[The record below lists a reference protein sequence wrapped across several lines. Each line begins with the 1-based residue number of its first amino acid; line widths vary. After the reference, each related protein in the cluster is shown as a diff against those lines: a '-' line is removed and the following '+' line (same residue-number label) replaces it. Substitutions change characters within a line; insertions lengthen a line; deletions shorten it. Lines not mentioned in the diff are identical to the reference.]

1 MNSGILSGMR
11 VVEASAYVAAPL
23 GGMTL
28 AQLGADVI
36 RIDLPGGGLD
46 FRRWPVTENDVSL
59 FWCGLNKGKRSVCI
73 DFTQPEGRELAM
85 AIIAAPGE
93 DAGLLLTNFPPRGWL
108 SYESLQAK
116 RADLIQLTIQGNRHG
131 DAAVDYTVNPAMG
144 LPWLTGPSDH
154 EGPVNH
160 VLPAWDLLT
169 GQMAANGLLAAE
181 RHRRRTGHGQHI
193 KLALEDVA
201 LATMANLGFIAE
213 AQLGGIR
220 PRVGNYLYGAFG
232 GDFLCSD
239 GKRVMIV
246 ALTAKQWSA
255 LCEALEMQA
264 DVAVLQR
271 ETGLNLRL
279 EGNRFLAREQI
290 ATLVQLRVSKRPFVE
305 IAGLFNR
312 AGVCWSAYQT
322 VAEMVAGDPA
332 CSEANPLFAVTEQS
346 GVGSILAPTVPL
358 DFSRG
363 GRLPPMPAPRLGQHT
378 HAVLSQIVGLS
389 NAEIQRLHAT
399 RVVAGAPPD

>member
-1 MNSGILSGMR
+1 MNRGILSGMR
-11 VVEASAYVAAPL
+11 VVEASAFVAAPL

-73 DFTQPEGRELAM
+73 DFTQPEGRDLAM

-93 DAGLLLTNFPPRGWL
+93 DAGLLLTNFASRGWL
-108 SYESLQAK
+108 SYESLRAK

-131 DAAVDYTVNPAMG
+131 DSAVDYTVNPAMG
-144 LPWLTGPSDH
+144 LPWLTGPSDL
-154 EGPVNH
+154 ESPVNH

-169 GQMAANGLLAAE
+169 GQMAATGLLAAE
-181 RHRRRTGHGQHI
+181 RHRRRTGDGQHI

-201 LATMANLGFIAE
+201 LATMGNLGFIAE
-213 AQLGGIR
+213 AQLGRTR

-246 ALTAKQWSA
+246 GLTAKQWSA
-255 LCEALEMQA
+255 LCEALEMHA
-264 DVAVLQR
+264 DVADLQR
-271 ETGLNLRL
+271 GIGLDLGL

-290 ATLVQLRVSKRPFVE
+290 AALVHLRVSRRPFVE

-322 VAEMVAGDPA
+322 VAELVAGDPA

-346 GVGSILAPTVPL
+346 GVGRILAPTVPL

-363 GRLPPMPAPRLGQHT
+363 GRVPPLPAPRLGEHT
-378 HAVLSQIVGLS
+378 HSVLSQIVGLS
-389 NAEIQRLHAT
+389 DAEIQRLHAA
-399 RVVAGAPPD
+399 RIVAGGPSD